1 MFSVFQDSPKSIFK
15 RNQADFLT
23 LSYTKPVYKDSPKFI
38 FERNQAFLSLKRV
51 FSFIFS
57 YINMYEIAILSSIA
71 CTNSCKN
78 IYKRIRCWG
87 ALRITEN
94 DIFSLLSKT
103 LRPFISETVCRRAKR
118 RKFYLPH
125 PTWCSPPSS
134 QR

>member
-1 MFSVFQDSPKSIFK
+1 MKSDQFSYFSVNI
-15 RNQADFLT
+15 LT
-23 LSYTKPVYKDSPKFI
+23 LSNTKPGFKDSPKCI
-38 FERNQAFLSLKRV
+38 FKRNQAFLSLKCV

-78 IYKRIRCWG
+78 IYKRIRCWA
-87 ALRITEN
+87 ALRIAEN

-125 PTWCSPPSS
+125 PTWHSPPSS